1 MSDFTSLSGDLGP
14 CLQSW
19 EAQGFRPHGKH
30 WLLAVSGGADSLALL
45 RFFADRIA
53 PQTHCRLTVAHIN
66 HHLRQESQEEEA
78 FVAALCGRLSLAC
91 HTAHLEPAG
100 RKRRESLEAWARRE
114 RYAALHRI
122 SQEVKADGVL
132 TAHHRDDF
140 VETVLLRLM
149 RGEGWRA
156 LTGMAFQREPGL
168 VRPFLSLPGSALR
181 DYLAEVGQTWCE
193 DDSNQNRRYLRNRLR
208 LDLLPR
214 LDGEWPNWRERLT
227 AVGKDMQSL
236 QGFVAEIETEDADK
250 PVLLEPGHA
259 VLPVESLDQP
269 LADGDSPLVLRRLRQ
284 MMALA
289 GGPPGKPGRPFLQG
303 FQPHSGQTEWSA
315 AANGVLQRR
324 FAVGGGQQY
333 HLLYRPIKAGN
344 RPGKTEV
351 KMCSEAAVK
360 VILRPLPGIW
370 TFRLADQD
378 YRLTARSLTPTAI
391 TGFPAAEERQAIFD
405 AKRIS
410 STLQLRTR
418 RAGDSFCPLG
428 MRGRSRK
435 LKDYL
440 RDRGVPQELRDNM
453 PLVFSDETL
462 IWVPGVGLAESGK
475 VLPESENLLEL
486 VLECLTKKIH

>member
-19 EAQGFRPHGKH
+19 QAQGFRPHGKH

-45 RFFADRIA
+45 RFFADRIV
-53 PQTHCRLTVAHIN
+53 PETHCRLTVAHIN
-66 HHLRQESQEEEA
+66 HNLRQESQEEES
-78 FVAALCGRLSLAC
+78 FIAALCGRLSLAC

-114 RYAALHRI
+114 RYAALHCIAREA
-122 SQEVKADGVL
+122 QTDGVL

-140 VETVLLRLM
+140 VETVFLRLL

-168 VRPFLSLPGSALR
+168 VRPFLFVPGSALR

-193 DDSNQNRRYLRNRLR
+193 DGSNQNRRYLRNRLR

-214 LDGEWPNWRERLT
+214 LDQEWPNWRRRLAEVARNLQT
-227 AVGKDMQSL
+227 MQTFLS
-236 QGFVAEIETEDADK
+236 EIETGQNDPPA
-250 PVLLEPGHA
+250 LLEPGHA
-259 VLPVESLDQP
+259 VLPAEALDEP
-269 LADGDSPLVLRRLRQ
+269 LKEGDTPLVLRRLRQ

-333 HLLYRPIKAGN
+333 HLFFRPKKAGN
-344 RPGKTEV
+344 RLGKLEAES
-351 KMCSEAAVK
+351 CSDTPVQ
-360 VILRPLPGIW
+360 VILKPLPGSW

-378 YRLTARSLTPTAI
+378 YRLTARSLTPAAMA
-391 TGFPAAEERQAIFD
+391 GFPAAEERRAIFD

-418 RAGDSFCPLG
+418 RAKDSFCPLG

-462 IWVPGVGLAESGK
+462 VWVPGVGLAESGK

-486 VLECLTKKIH
+486 VLECLTTKIH